1 MNEIFD
7 LINVTGVALEILI
20 AVSFFN
26 TVSNKKQLS
35 SYYEIVFNIVFV
47 VVQSVVIVTVSQ
59 QIVVSVVLLLLLFL
73 ISLRYNLT
81 RIKRIMFLLLLM
93 ILFALSEI
101 FTGLILSMISNVS
114 VEQLSSNVLYYMQG
128 VLESKLIMFV
138 ILKIVGYFSVKSE
151 VKVPRHVFFPLTA
164 LPLATF
170 LVAYVMSE
178 YMFQSEPN
186 ILLMLSTIAIIFL
199 IVSNILVFYLF
210 EYQLKITEGKN
221 QEQMIKQQLEY
232 KAEYYKELSKRQQIT
247 NKTMHDLKNQLFALQ
262 EIYRKDPVE
271 GIERIDIIC
280 EDILNSYTL
289 KFTGIE
295 AVDALITSKLTTMKE
310 NHIEFSNSIYISDEN
325 CMDTVDLC
333 VVLGNLL
340 DNAIEAN
347 MDVDEKN
354 RFIHLLMVQRLDY
367 LSINISNS
375 KNKVVKGI
383 EAEISTTKKHKEVHG
398 FGLKSVKEIV
408 KKYDGNCTFRQE
420 ENKFEVIIL
429 LKNK

>member
-35 SYYEIVFNIVFV
+35 AFYEMVLNIIFV

-59 QIVVSVVLLLLLFL
+59 QIVVSVVLLLILFL
-73 ISLRYNLT
+73 LSLRYNLT
-81 RIKRIMFLLLLM
+81 WIKRVLFSLLLM

-101 FTGLILSMISNVS
+101 FTGLILSMISKVS

-128 VLESKLIMFV
+128 VLESKLIMFI

-210 EYQLKITEGKN
+210 EYQLKITEGKK

-271 GIERIDIIC
+271 GMERIDTIC
-280 EDILNSYTL
+280 EEILNSYTL

-310 NHIEFSNSIYISDEN
+310 KNIEFSNSIYISDEN

-354 RFIHLLMVQRLDY
+354 RFIHLVMVQRLDY

-375 KNKVVKGI
+375 KNKVIRGI
-383 EAEISTTKKHKEVHG
+383 EVEISTTKKHKEVHG

-420 ENKFEVIIL
+420 ENKFEVIIM